1 MFEHK
6 VKTSM
11 FTTIQCYI
19 RNSTQG
25 NKARIR
31 KKGLR
36 NGEEEIKLYLYTENM
51 MVNGKFQEIY
61 KRLSRNNK

>member
-11 FTTIQCYI
+11 FTTPIQYYI

-31 KKGLR
+31 KKKKKGLQ

-51 MVNGKFQEIY
+51 MVNGKF
-61 KRLSRNNK
+61 

>member
-11 FTTIQCYI
+11 FTTPIQYYI

-25 NKARIR
+25 NKAIIR
-31 KKGLR
+31 KKRITEWRGRNKTVPIYREHDGQWKILR
-36 NGEEEIKLYLYTENM
+36 NLQKTL
-51 MVNGKFQEIY
+51 
-61 KRLSRNNK
+61 

>member
-11 FTTIQCYI
+11 FTTPIQYYI

-25 NKARIR
+25 NKAIIR
-31 KKGLR
+31 KKKGLQ

-51 MVNGKFQEIY
+51 MVNGKF
-61 KRLSRNNK
+61 